1 MRLLLLAGTGEAR
14 QIARGLASELRVSAM
29 ASLAGATRMPT
40 PLGIPTRIGGFGGR
54 DGLRAW
60 LRASRT
66 DAVLDATHPFASTI
80 SHNAVAVC
88 AELGL
93 PYLMFLRPAWTPDP
107 GDDWVFLNAEEEAA
121 SRIPQGKTV
130 LLTTGHGGLERFG
143 PMPGRRV
150 VVRVVEPVTGPLP
163 FERGE
168 VVLARP
174 PHTVDDELALFE
186 RHGVDWVVA
195 KNSGGP
201 SRARLDAARAMGLP
215 VAMLRRPLQP
225 EAPRVTTVAAA
236 LGWVRGLL

>member
-14 QIARGLASELRVSAM
+14 QIARGLASEVRVSAI
-29 ASLAGATRMPT
+29 ASLAGATRMPS

-54 DGLRAW
+54 EGLRAW

-66 DAVLDATHPFASTI
+66 DAVLDATHPFANTI

-93 PYLMFLRPAWTPDP
+93 PYLMFLRPAWTPDR
-107 GDDWVFLNAEEEAA
+107 GDDWVFLNSEEEAVT
-121 SRIPQGKTV
+121 RIPDGATV
-130 LLTTGHGGLERFG
+130 LMSTGHGGMARFG

-150 VVRVVEPVTGPLP
+150 ILRVIEPVTTPLP
-163 FERGE
+163 FENGE

-174 PHTVDDELALFE
+174 PFTIEDELGLFARFE
-186 RHGVDWVVA
+186 VDWLVA
-195 KNSGGP
+195 RNSGGP
-201 SRARLDAARAMGLP
+201 SRARLDAARELGVS

-225 EAPRVTTVAAA
+225 EAPRVSTVANA
-236 LGWVRGLL
+236 LGWVRSLL